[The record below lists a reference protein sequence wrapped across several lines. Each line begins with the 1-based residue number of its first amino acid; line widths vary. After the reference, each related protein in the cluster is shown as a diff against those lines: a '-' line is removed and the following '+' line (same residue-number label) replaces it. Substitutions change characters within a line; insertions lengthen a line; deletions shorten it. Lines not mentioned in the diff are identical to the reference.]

1 MKKSLKL
8 FLSLI
13 FLSGSSLS
21 LFAEGTAV
29 TETTG
34 TEATTEMET
43 TDATESTTA
52 VESTYSIEGGEFDMG
67 GMMEKANS
75 LGAYFGYT
83 NIGGESVIGFRVQPD
98 LQIGKL
104 GIGLDIPVQFSITN
118 KKFRTEEFQ
127 DGVGLMRM
135 IRFLSWGT
143 KKMDDYYIKVGDLT
157 GSFLG
162 YGMLINNY
170 SNSISVDKRKIG
182 VDLDFCFGKMWGI
195 EVLYS
200 DLNVKSLNLI
210 GIRPY
215 IRPLGRT
222 GIPIIK
228 TWDIGVQYV
237 TDRDRTGSML
247 STDMTSNHNT
257 FIGTGGVNAEAIDM
271 GVTLLNLPMVRLQAF
286 TSAARLERNKS
297 SVLSQALHDSINNGG
312 NAEYIMDVQNYEKN
326 GAGYGISAGLDFKFK
341 FLGNILRLDARAER
355 LWYTNNFIPHFF
367 DVSYEMN
374 KDARIMEAVTAKAQK
389 GYYAELGLMVLSKIM
404 VSGGLLLP
412 DDMGPNNPALLRL
425 VMDGSKISKA
435 IVLEGEYVKGGLT
448 SFNDVISL
456 DERSLVSVRAGYKIM
471 NLICVG
477 VDYNWT
483 WANVGGKFK
492 PSSYWAPYVGVKL
505 DLPFLNK

>member
-1 MKKSLKL
+1 MKKFSFV

-13 FLSGSSLS
+13 FLGGSSLS
-21 LFAEGTAV
+21 VFAEDTAV
-29 TETTG
+29 KGSTET
-34 TEATTEMET
+34 ET
-43 TDATESTTA
+43 VEETDATETTA
-52 VESTYSIEGGEFDMG
+52 STAAIEGGEFDMG
-67 GMMEKANS
+67 QMMEKANS

-83 NIGGESVIGFRVQPD
+83 NIGGENVIGFRVQPD

-104 GIGLDIPVQFSITN
+104 GVGLDIPIQFSITN

-127 DGVGLMRM
+127 DGVGLLRM

-143 KKMDDYYIKVGDLT
+143 KKQDDYYIKVGDLT

-182 VDLDFCFGKMWGI
+182 VDLDFCFGKMFGI

-200 DLNVKSLNLI
+200 DVDVRSLNLL

-215 IRPLGRT
+215 IRPLGKT
-222 GIPIIK
+222 GIPILK
-228 TWDIGVQYV
+228 TFDIGVQYV
-237 TDRDRTGSML
+237 TDRDQTGSLL
-247 STDMTSNHNT
+247 STDLTSNHNT
-257 FIGTGGVNAEAIDM
+257 FIGSGGVNAEALDM
-271 GVTLLNLPMVRLQAF
+271 GMTLLNMPMIRIQAF
-286 TSAARLERNKS
+286 GSAARLERNKS
-297 SVLSQALHDSINNGG
+297 ANLHQALQDSINNGG
-312 NAEYIMDVQNYEKN
+312 NAEYIKDVQSYEN
-326 GAGYGISAGLDFKFK
+326 DGAGYGVSAGLDLKFK
-341 FLGNILRLDARAER
+341 FLGNVLRLDARAER

-412 DDMGPNNPALLRL
+412 DDMGANNPALLRL
-425 VMDGSKISKA
+425 TLDGSKISKS
-435 IVLEGEYVKGGLT
+435 IILEGEYVKGGLT

-456 DERSLVSVRAGYKIM
+456 DERSLVSVRAAYKLMSI
-471 NLICVG
+471 LCVG

-483 WANVGGKFK
+483 WANVGGAFK
-492 PSSYWAPYVGVKL
+492 PISYWAPYVGVKL

>member
-1 MKKSLKL
+1 MKKSLNV

-13 FLSGSSLS
+13 FLSGINMS
-21 LFAEGTAV
+21 LFAEETAV

-34 TEATTEMET
+34 SEATVETET
-43 TDATESTTA
+43 TDATESTA
-52 VESTYSIEGGEFDMG
+52 ALESTASIEGGEFDMG
-67 GMMEKANS
+67 GMMEKSNS

-83 NIGGESVIGFRVQPD
+83 NIGGESVIGFRLQPD

-104 GIGLDIPVQFSITN
+104 GVGLDIPVQYSITN
-118 KKFRTEEFQ
+118 KKFRTEEFK
-127 DGVGLMRM
+127 DGVGLLRM
-135 IRFLSWGT
+135 IRFLSWGV
-143 KKMDDYYIKVGDLT
+143 KKQDDYYIKVGDLT

-170 SNSISVDKRKIG
+170 SNSISIDKRKIG

-200 DLNVKSLNLI
+200 DVNVKSLNLI

-215 IRPLGRT
+215 IRPLGLT

-228 TWDIGVQYV
+228 TFDIGVQYV

-247 STDMTSNHNT
+247 AGDASSNHNM
-257 FIGTGGVNAEAIDM
+257 FIGSAGVNAEAVDM
-271 GVTLLNLPMVRLQAF
+271 GVTLLNMPMIRIQAF
-286 TSAARLERNKS
+286 TSAARLEKS
-297 SVLSQALHDSINNGG
+297 TSRFFLDSLQRMSSSSGATSEFRDDVNN
-312 NAEYIMDVQNYEKN
+312 YK
-326 GAGYGISAGLDFKFK
+326 AGYGVSAGLDLKFK

-374 KDARIMEAVTAKAQK
+374 KDARIMQAVTAKK
-389 GYYAELGLMVLSKIM
+389 MTGYYGELGLMVLSKIM
-404 VSGGLLLP
+404 VTGGLLLP
-412 DDMGPNNPALLRL
+412 DDLGASNPALLRL
-425 VMDGSKISKA
+425 TLDGSKISKA

-456 DERSLVSVRAGYKIM
+456 DERSLVSVRAGYRLMKM
-471 NLICVG
+471 FCVG

-483 WANVGGKFK
+483 WANVGGKFS
-492 PSSYWAPYVGVKL
+492 PISYWAPYVGIKL
-505 DLPFLNK
+505 DLNK

>member
-1 MKKSLKL
+1 MKNSLKV

-21 LFAEGTAV
+21 LYAEDLDVSETTTTEETV
-29 TETTG
+29 ETETT
-34 TEATTEMET
+34 A
-43 TDATESTTA
+43 A
-52 VESTYSIEGGEFDMG
+52 VENTTSMEGGEFDMG
-67 GMMEKANS
+67 QMMKKTNS

-83 NIGGESVIGFRVQPD
+83 NIGGESVIGFRLQPD

-104 GIGLDIPVQFSITN
+104 GLGLDIPVQFSITD
-118 KKFRTEEFQ
+118 KKFRTEEFK
-127 DGVGLMRM
+127 DGVGLLRM

-143 KKMDDYYIKVGDLT
+143 KKQDDYYFKVGDLT

-200 DLNVKSLNLI
+200 DVNVKSLNML

-215 IRPLGRT
+215 IRPLGLT

-228 TWDIGVQYV
+228 TFDIGVQYV

-247 STDMTSNHNT
+247 AGDASSNHNT
-257 FIGTGGVNAEAIDM
+257 FIGASGVNAEAIDM
-271 GVTLLNLPMVRLQAF
+271 GVTLLNMPMVRLQAF

-297 SVLSQALHDSINNGG
+297 ANLAKALHDSINGHAS
-312 NAEYIMDVQNYEKN
+312 AEYIMDVQNYEKD
-326 GAGYGISAGLDFKFK
+326 GAGYGLSAGLDFKFK
-341 FLGNILRLDARAER
+341 FLGNVLRLDARAER

-367 DVSYEMN
+367 DVSYEMK
-374 KDARIMEAVTAKAQK
+374 KDARIMEAVTSKAEK

-404 VSGGLLLP
+404 VSGGLLMP

-425 VMDGSKISKA
+425 VLDGSQISKA

-448 SFNDVISL
+448 SFNDVITL
-456 DERSLVSVRAGYKIM
+456 DERSLVSVRAAYKLLNM
-471 NLICVG
+471 FCVG

-483 WANVGGKFK
+483 WVNVGGKFK
-492 PSSYWAPYVGVKL
+492 PSSYFAPYVGVKL
-505 DLPFLNK
+505 AFNK

>member
-1 MKKSLKL
+1 MKNSLKV

-21 LFAEGTAV
+21 LYAEDLDVSETTTTEETV
-29 TETTG
+29 ETETT
-34 TEATTEMET
+34 A
-43 TDATESTTA
+43 A
-52 VESTYSIEGGEFDMG
+52 VENTTSMEGGEFDMG
-67 GMMEKANS
+67 QMMKKTNS

-83 NIGGESVIGFRVQPD
+83 NIGGESVIGFRLQPD

-104 GIGLDIPVQFSITN
+104 GLGLDIPVQFSITD
-118 KKFRTEEFQ
+118 KKFRTEEFK
-127 DGVGLMRM
+127 DGVGLLRM

-143 KKMDDYYIKVGDLT
+143 KKQDDYYFKVGDLT

-200 DLNVKSLNLI
+200 DVNVKSLNML

-215 IRPLGRT
+215 IRPLGLT

-228 TWDIGVQYV
+228 TFDIGVQYV

-247 STDMTSNHNT
+247 AGDASSNHNT
-257 FIGTGGVNAEAIDM
+257 FIGASGVNAEAIDM
-271 GVTLLNLPMVRLQAF
+271 GVTLLNMPMVRLQAF

-297 SVLSQALHDSINNGG
+297 ANLAKALHDSINGHAS
-312 NAEYIMDVQNYEKN
+312 AEYIMDVQNYEKD
-326 GAGYGISAGLDFKFK
+326 GAGYGLSAGLDFKFK
-341 FLGNILRLDARAER
+341 FLGNVLRLDARAER

-374 KDARIMEAVTAKAQK
+374 KDARIMEAVTSKAEK

-404 VSGGLLLP
+404 VSGGLLMP

-425 VMDGSKISKA
+425 VLDGSQISKA

-448 SFNDVISL
+448 SFNDVITL
-456 DERSLVSVRAGYKIM
+456 DERSLVSVRAAYKLLNM
-471 NLICVG
+471 FCVG

-483 WANVGGKFK
+483 WVNVGGKFK
-492 PSSYWAPYVGVKL
+492 PSSYFAPYVGVKL
-505 DLPFLNK
+505 AFNK

>member
-1 MKKSLKL
+1 MKKSLKV

-34 TEATTEMET
+34 TEATLETET
-43 TDATESTTA
+43 TDATESTA
-52 VESTYSIEGGEFDMG
+52 ALESSASIEGGEFDMG
-67 GMMEKANS
+67 GMMKKTNS

-83 NIGGESVIGFRVQPD
+83 NIGGENVVGFRLQPD

-104 GIGLDIPVQFSITN
+104 GVGLDIPVQFSITN
-118 KKFRTEEFQ
+118 KKFRTEEFK
-127 DGVGLMRM
+127 DGVGLLRM

-143 KKMDDYYIKVGDLT
+143 KKQDDYYIKVGDLT

-200 DLNVKSLNLI
+200 DVNVKSLNLI

-215 IRPLGRT
+215 IRPLGLT

-228 TWDIGVQYV
+228 TFDIGVQYV
-237 TDRDRTGSML
+237 TDRDRTGRML
-247 STDMTSNHNT
+247 AGDASSNHNT
-257 FIGTGGVNAEAIDM
+257 FIGSAGVNAEAIDM
-271 GVTLLNLPMVRLQAF
+271 GVTLLNMPMIRIQAF
-286 TSAARLERNKS
+286 TSAARLEKS
-297 SVLSQALHDSINNGG
+297 TSQFFLDSLQRMSSSG
-312 NAEYIMDVQNYEKN
+312 ATSEFRDDVTNYK
-326 GAGYGISAGLDFKFK
+326 AGYGVSTGLDLKFK

-374 KDARIMEAVTAKAQK
+374 KDARIMQAVTAKKMQ

-404 VSGGLLLP
+404 VSGGLLMP

-425 VMDGSKISKA
+425 VLDGSKISKA
-435 IVLEGEYVKGGLT
+435 ILLEGQYVKGGLT
-448 SFNDVISL
+448 SFNDVITL
-456 DERSLVSVRAGYKIM
+456 DERSLVSVRAGYKLM
-471 NLICVG
+471 NMFCVG

-483 WANVGGKFK
+483 WANVGGKFS
-492 PSSYWAPYVGVKL
+492 PISYWAPYVGIKL
-505 DLPFLNK
+505 DLNK

>member
-1 MKKSLKL
+1 MKKYLKM

-13 FLSGSSLS
+13 FLSGSSMS
-21 LFAEGTAV
+21 LMADDAAV
-29 TETTG
+29 NETTG
-34 TEATTEMET
+34 TETTVET
-43 TDATESTTA
+43 EATEATASTA
-52 VESTYSIEGGEFDMG
+52 SVEGGEFDMG
-67 GMMEKANS
+67 GMMQKANS

-118 KKFRTEEFQ
+118 KKFRTEEFK
-127 DGVGLMRM
+127 DGVGLLRM

-143 KKMDDYYIKVGDLT
+143 KKQDDYYFKVGDLT

-200 DLNVKSLNLI
+200 DVDVRSLNLL

-215 IRPLGRT
+215 IRPLGRS

-228 TWDIGVQYV
+228 TFDIGVQYV

-247 STDMTSNHNT
+247 STDLTSNHNT
-257 FIGTGGVNAEAIDM
+257 FIGTGGVNAEALDM
-271 GVTLLNLPMVRLQAF
+271 GVTLLNMPMIRVQAF
-286 TSAARLERNKS
+286 GSAARLERNKS
-297 SVLSQALHDSINNGG
+297 SKLSQTLHDSINNGG
-312 NAEYIMDVQNYEKN
+312 NAQYIMDVQNYEKD
-326 GAGYGISAGLDFKFK
+326 GAGYGLSAGLDFKFK
-341 FLGNILRLDARAER
+341 FLGNVLRLDARAER
-355 LWYTNNFIPHFF
+355 LWYTDNFIPHFF

-374 KDARIMEAVTAKAQK
+374 KDARIMEAVTSKAQK

-404 VSGGLLLP
+404 VSGGLLMP

-425 VMDGSKISKA
+425 VLDGSQISKA

-448 SFNDVISL
+448 SFNDVITL
-456 DERSLVSVRAGYKIM
+456 DERSLVSVRAAYKLLNM
-471 NLICVG
+471 FCVG

-483 WANVGGKFK
+483 WVNVGGKFK
-492 PSSYWAPYVGVKL
+492 PSSYFAPYVGVKL
-505 DLPFLNK
+505 AFNK

>member
-1 MKKSLKL
+1 MRKSFKV

-13 FLSGSSLS
+13 FLSGSSLA
-21 LFAEGTAV
+21 LRAEGTAV
-29 TETTG
+29 TESTTSETTVETET
-34 TEATTEMET
+34 TEA
-43 TDATESTTA
+43 AASTASVT
-52 VESTYSIEGGEFDMG
+52 GGEFDMG
-67 GMMEKANS
+67 QMMEKANS

-104 GIGLDIPVQFSITN
+104 GVGLDIPVQFSITN

-127 DGVGLMRM
+127 DGVGLLRM

-143 KKMDDYYIKVGDLT
+143 KKQDDYYIKVGDLT

-200 DLNVKSLNLI
+200 DVDVRSLNLL

-215 IRPLGRT
+215 IRPLGKT
-222 GIPIIK
+222 GIPILK
-228 TWDIGVQYV
+228 TFDIGVQYV
-237 TDRDRTGSML
+237 TDRDKTGTIL
-247 STDMTSNHNT
+247 STDLGSNHNN

-271 GVTLLNLPMVRLQAF
+271 GVTLLNMPMVRLQAF
-286 TSAARLERNKS
+286 SSAARLERNKS
-297 SVLSQALHDSINNGG
+297 VNLHNALQDSINNGG
-312 NAEYIMDVQNYEKN
+312 NAQYIMDVQEYEKD
-326 GAGYGISAGLDFKFK
+326 GAGYGISAGLDLKFK

-374 KDARIMEAVTAKAQK
+374 KDARILEAVTAKAQK

-404 VSGGLLLP
+404 VSGGLLMP

-425 VMDGSKISKA
+425 TMDGSKISKS

-456 DERSLVSVRAGYKIM
+456 DDRSLVSVRAAYKLLNM
-471 NLICVG
+471 FCVG

>member
-1 MKKSLKL
+1 MKNSLKV

-21 LFAEGTAV
+21 LHAEDLDA

-34 TEATTEMET
+34 TEETIEMENTSALENT
-43 TDATESTTA
+43 T
-52 VESTYSIEGGEFDMG
+52 SIEGGEFDMG
-67 GMMEKANS
+67 QMMKKSNS

-83 NIGGESVIGFRVQPD
+83 NIGGESVIGFRLQPD

-104 GIGLDIPVQFSITN
+104 GIGLDIPVQFSITD
-118 KKFRTEEFQ
+118 KKFRTEEFK
-127 DGVGLMRM
+127 DGVGLLRM

-182 VDLDFCFGKMWGI
+182 VDLDFCFGKMFGI

-200 DLNVKSLNLI
+200 DVNMRSLNLL

-215 IRPLGRT
+215 IRPLGKT

-247 STDMTSNHNT
+247 AGDASSNHNT
-257 FIGTGGVNAEAIDM
+257 FIGTGGVNAEALDM
-271 GVTLLNLPMVRLQAF
+271 GVTLLNMPMVRLQAF
-286 TSAARLERNKS
+286 TSAARLEKNTSGTFR
-297 SVLSQALHDSINNGG
+297 DSLDSWSKD
-312 NAEYIMDVQNYEKN
+312 AAFKTDVDNYK
-326 GAGYGISAGLDFKFK
+326 AGYGLSAGLDFKFK

-374 KDARIMEAVTAKAQK
+374 KDARITQAVTAKKMQ

-404 VSGGLLLP
+404 VTGGLLMP
-412 DDMGPNNPALLRL
+412 DDLSAANPALLRL
-425 VMDGSKISKA
+425 TLDGSKISKA
-435 IVLEGEYVKGGLT
+435 IVLEGEYVKGGLS
-448 SFNDVISL
+448 SFNDVITL
-456 DERSLVSVRAGYKIM
+456 DERSLVSVRAAYKLM
-471 NLICVG
+471 NMFCVG

-483 WANVGGKFK
+483 WANVGGKFS
-492 PSSYWAPYVGVKL
+492 PISYWAPYVGIKF
-505 DLPFLNK
+505 DFNK

>member
-1 MKKSLKL
+1 MRKL
-8 FLSLI
+8 QKVFLSLI
-13 FLSGSSLS
+13 FLSLSSLS
-21 LFAEGTAV
+21 LFAEDAAV
-29 TETTG
+29 TETTD
-34 TEATTEMET
+34 TETTVETETTE
-43 TDATESTTA
+43 ATESTA
-52 VESTYSIEGGEFDMG
+52 NVESGEFDMG
-67 GMMEKANS
+67 QMMEKTNS

-104 GIGLDIPVQFSITN
+104 GVGLDIPIQFSITN

-127 DGVGLMRM
+127 DGIGLLRM
-135 IRFLSWGT
+135 VRFLSWGT
-143 KKMDDYYIKVGDLT
+143 KKKDDYYIKVGDLT

-200 DLNVKSLNLI
+200 DVNVKSINML

-215 IRPLGRT
+215 IRPLGLT
-222 GIPIIK
+222 GIPILK
-228 TWDIGVQYV
+228 TFDIGVQYV
-237 TDRDRTGSML
+237 TDRDQTGNML
-247 STDMTSNHNT
+247 AGDATSNHNT
-257 FIGTGGVNAEAIDM
+257 FIGKGGVNAEAIDM

-286 TSAARLERNKS
+286 ASGARLERNRS
-297 SVLSQALHDSINNGG
+297 AALSTALHDSINNGG
-312 NAEYIMDVQNYEKN
+312 NAEYIMDVQNYEKD
-326 GAGYGISAGLDFKFK
+326 GVGYGVSTGLDFKFK

-404 VSGGLLLP
+404 VSGGLLMP

-425 VMDGSKISKA
+425 VMDGSKISKS
-435 IVLEGEYVKGGLT
+435 IILQGEYVKGGLT

-456 DERSLVSVRAGYKIM
+456 DERSLVSVRAAYKLMGIFM
-471 NLICVG
+471 VG

-483 WANVGGKFK
+483 WVNVGGTFK
-492 PSSYWAPYVGVKL
+492 PSSYFAPYVGVKL
-505 DLPFLNK
+505 DLPFLNR

>member
-1 MKKSLKL
+1 MKKSLTV

-13 FLSGSSLS
+13 FLSGSSAS
-21 LFAEGTAV
+21 LFAENTAV
-29 TETTG
+29 AETTG
-34 TEATTEMET
+34 TETTVE
-43 TDATESTTA
+43 TESTEATGSTTTL
-52 VESTYSIEGGEFDMG
+52 ESTSSIEGGEFDMG

-127 DGVGLMRM
+127 DGVGLLRM

-247 STDMTSNHNT
+247 AGDASSNHNT
-257 FIGTGGVNAEAIDM
+257 FIGSGGVNAEAIDM
-271 GVTLLNLPMVRLQAF
+271 GVTLLNLPMIRIQAF
-286 TSAARLERNKS
+286 TSAARLEKNTS
-297 SVLSQALHDSINNGG
+297 GYFLDSLQALSASPGATAEFRNDVNN
-312 NAEYIMDVQNYEKN
+312 YK
-326 GAGYGISAGLDFKFK
+326 AGYGVSAGLDLKFK

-374 KDARIMEAVTAKAQK
+374 KDARIMQAVTAKEMK

-404 VSGGLLLP
+404 VTGGLLMP
-412 DDMGPNNPALLRL
+412 DDLGASNPALLRL
-425 VMDGSKISKA
+425 TMDGSKISKA

-483 WANVGGKFK
+483 WANVGGKFL

>member
-1 MKKSLKL
+1 MQKSLKV

-21 LFAEGTAV
+21 LFAEETAV
-29 TETTG
+29 EETAGTEAIVETETT
-34 TEATTEMET
+34 ET
-43 TDATESTTA
+43 TESTA
-52 VESTYSIEGGEFDMG
+52 SIEGGEFDMG
-67 GMMEKANS
+67 QMMKKTNS

-104 GIGLDIPVQFSITN
+104 GVGLDIPIQFSITN
-118 KKFRTEEFQ
+118 KKFRTEEFK
-127 DGVGLMRM
+127 DGVGLLRL

-143 KKMDDYYIKVGDLT
+143 KKQDDYYIKVGDLT

-182 VDLDFCFGKMWGI
+182 VDLDFCFSKMWGI

-200 DLNVKSLNLI
+200 DVNVKSLNLL

-215 IRPLGRT
+215 IRPLGKT

-228 TWDIGVQYV
+228 TFDIGVQYV
-237 TDRDRTGSML
+237 TDRDRTGNML
-247 STDMTSNHNT
+247 STDMSSNHNT
-257 FIGTGGVNAEAIDM
+257 FIGTSGVNAEAFDM
-271 GVTLLNLPMVRLQAF
+271 GVTLLNMPMVRLQAF
-286 TSAARLERNKS
+286 TSAARLEKS
-297 SVLSQALHDSINNGG
+297 TSRLFLDSLQTLSSNAGATSEFRDDVNN
-312 NAEYIMDVQNYEKN
+312 YK
-326 GAGYGISAGLDFKFK
+326 AGYGVSAGLDFKFK

-404 VSGGLLLP
+404 VSGGLLMP

-425 VMDGSKISKA
+425 VMDGSKISKS

-456 DERSLVSVRAGYKIM
+456 DERSLVSVRAAYKLLNM
-471 NLICVG
+471 FCVG

-483 WANVGGKFK
+483 WVNVGGKFK
-492 PSSYWAPYVGVKL
+492 PSSYFAPYVGVKL

>member
-1 MKKSLKL
+1 MKKTLKV

-13 FLSGSSLS
+13 FLSSSSLS
-21 LFAEGTAV
+21 LFAEDLDA
-29 TETTG
+29 TETTA
-34 TEATTEMET
+34 TEETVEAESTTEMENT
-43 TDATESTTA
+43 T
-52 VESTYSIEGGEFDMG
+52 SIEGDEFDMG
-67 GMMEKANS
+67 QMMEKSNS
-75 LGAYFGYT
+75 IGAQFGYT
-83 NIGGESVIGFRVQPD
+83 NIGGESVVGFRLQPD

-104 GIGLDIPVQFSITN
+104 GIGLDIPIQYSITN
-118 KKFRTEEFQ
+118 KNFRTEEFK
-127 DGVGLMRM
+127 DGVGLLRL

-143 KKMDDYYIKVGDLT
+143 KKQDDYYVKVGDLT

-200 DLNVKSLNLI
+200 DVDVRSLNLL

-222 GIPIIK
+222 GIPILK
-228 TWDIGVQYV
+228 TFDIGVQYV
-237 TDRDRTGSML
+237 TDRDKTGSML
-247 STDMTSNHNT
+247 STDLTSNHNN
-257 FIGTGGVNAEAIDM
+257 FIGTGGVNAEALDM
-271 GVTLLNLPMVRLQAF
+271 GVTLLNMPMVRIQAF
-286 TSAARLERNKS
+286 GSAARLEKNKS
-297 SVLSQALHDSINNGG
+297 SVLNDSLQYLSTHG
-312 NAEYIMDVQNYEKN
+312 ATPEYIADVENYRKD
-326 GAGYGISAGLDFKFK
+326 GTGYGISAGLDLKFK
-341 FLGNILRLDARAER
+341 FLGNVLRLDARAER
-355 LWYTNNFIPHFF
+355 LWYTDNFIPHFF

-404 VSGGLLLP
+404 VSGGLLMP

-425 VMDGSKISKA
+425 ILDGSKISKS
-435 IVLEGEYVKGGLT
+435 IVLEGQYVKGGLT

-456 DERSLVSVRAGYKIM
+456 DERSLVSVRAAYKIM
-471 NLICVG
+471 SIFCVG

-483 WANVGGKFK
+483 WMNVGGKFK
-492 PSSYWAPYVGVKL
+492 PSSYVAPYVGVKL
-505 DLPFLNK
+505 DLPSFN

>member
-1 MKKSLKL
+1 MKKTHKVL
-8 FLSLI
+8 LSLI

-21 LFAEGTAV
+21 LFADETAV
-29 TETTG
+29 DETTG
-34 TEATTEMET
+34 TEATVETET
-43 TDATESTTA
+43 TETTESTA
-52 VESTYSIEGGEFDMG
+52 SIEGGEFDMG
-67 GMMEKANS
+67 QMMKKSNS

-104 GIGLDIPVQFSITN
+104 GVGLDIPVQYSITN
-118 KKFRTEEFQ
+118 KEFRTEEFK
-127 DGVGLMRM
+127 DGVGLLRM

-143 KKMDDYYIKVGDLT
+143 KKQDDYYIKVGDLT

-200 DLNVKSLNLI
+200 DVNVKSLNLL

-215 IRPLGRT
+215 IRPLGKT

-228 TWDIGVQYV
+228 TFDIGVQYV
-237 TDRDRTGSML
+237 TDRDRTGNML
-247 STDMTSNHNT
+247 STDMSSNHNT
-257 FIGTGGVNAEAIDM
+257 FIGAGGVNAEALDM
-271 GVTLLNLPMVRLQAF
+271 GVTLLNMPMVRLQAF
-286 TSAARLERNKS
+286 GSAARLERNKS
-297 SVLSQALHDSINNGG
+297 AKLAQVLQDSVNGHAS
-312 NAEYIMDVQNYEKN
+312 AEYIMDVQNYEKN
-326 GAGYGISAGLDFKFK
+326 GAGYGLSAGLDFKFK

-404 VSGGLLLP
+404 VSGGLLMP
-412 DDMGPNNPALLRL
+412 DNMGPNNPALLRL
-425 VMDGSKISKA
+425 VMDGSKISKS

-448 SFNDVISL
+448 SFNDVITL
-456 DERSLVSVRAGYKIM
+456 DERSLVSVRAAYKLM
-471 NLICVG
+471 KMFCVG

-483 WANVGGKFK
+483 WVNVGGKFK

>member
-1 MKKSLKL
+1 MNKSLKV

-13 FLSGSSLS
+13 FLSGSSMS
-21 LFAEGTAV
+21 LLADDAAV
-29 TETTG
+29 NETTG
-34 TEATTEMET
+34 TETTVETETTE
-43 TDATESTTA
+43 ATASTA
-52 VESTYSIEGGEFDMG
+52 SIEGGEFDMG
-67 GMMEKANS
+67 GMMKKANS

-104 GIGLDIPVQFSITN
+104 GVGLDIPVQFSITN
-118 KKFRTEEFQ
+118 KKFRTEEFK
-127 DGVGLMRM
+127 DGVGLLRM

-143 KKMDDYYIKVGDLT
+143 KKQDDYYIKVGDLT

-200 DLNVKSLNLI
+200 DVNVKSLNLL

-215 IRPLGRT
+215 IRPLGLT

-228 TWDIGVQYV
+228 TFDIGVQYV
-237 TDRDRTGSML
+237 TDRDRTGSL
-247 STDMTSNHNT
+247 LAGDLTSNHNT
-257 FIGTGGVNAEAIDM
+257 FIGTGGVNAEALDM
-271 GVTLLNLPMVRLQAF
+271 GLTLLNMPMIRVQAF
-286 TSAARLERNKS
+286 GSAARLERNKS
-297 SVLSQALHDSINNGG
+297 ATLSQALHDSINNGG
-312 NAEYIMDVQNYEKN
+312 NAEYIMDVQNYEKD
-326 GAGYGISAGLDFKFK
+326 GAGYGLSAGLDLKFK
-341 FLGNILRLDARAER
+341 FLGNVLRLDARAER

-374 KDARIMEAVTAKAQK
+374 KDARIIEAVTAKAQK

-404 VSGGLLLP
+404 VSGGLLMP

-425 VMDGSKISKA
+425 TMDGSKISKS

-448 SFNDVISL
+448 SFNDVITL
-456 DERSLVSVRAGYKIM
+456 DERSLVSVRAAYKLLNM
-471 NLICVG
+471 FCVG

-483 WANVGGKFK
+483 WVNVGGKFK
-492 PSSYWAPYVGVKL
+492 PSSYFAPYVGVKL
-505 DLPFLNK
+505 DLPFLNR

>member
-1 MKKSLKL
+1 MKKFLNG
-8 FLSLI
+8 FLSLL
-13 FLSGSSLS
+13 FLGGSSFS
-21 LFAEGTAV
+21 VFAEDAAIKETTA
-29 TETTG
+29 TETTVE
-34 TEATTEMET
+34 TENSA
-43 TDATESTTA
+43 STTS
-52 VESTYSIEGGEFDMG
+52 VEGGEFDMG
-67 GMMEKANS
+67 QMMEKANS
-75 LGAYFGYT
+75 LGAYFGYS
-83 NIGGESVIGFRVQPD
+83 NIGGENVIGFRVQPD

-104 GIGLDIPVQFSITN
+104 GVGLDIPVQFSITN

-127 DGVGLMRM
+127 DGVGLLRM

-143 KKMDDYYIKVGDLT
+143 KKQDDYYIKVGDLT

-200 DLNVKSLNLI
+200 DVDVRSLNLL

-222 GIPIIK
+222 GIPILK
-228 TWDIGVQYV
+228 TFDIGVQYV
-237 TDRDRTGSML
+237 TDRDQTGSLL
-247 STDMTSNHNT
+247 STDASSNHNA
-257 FIGTGGVNAEAIDM
+257 FIGSGGVNAEALDM
-271 GVTLLNLPMVRLQAF
+271 GVTLVNMPMIRIQAF
-286 TSAARLERNKS
+286 GSAARLEKNKS
-297 SVLSQALHDSINNGG
+297 GVFRDSLLALAANDAVFAS
-312 NAEYIMDVQNYEKN
+312 DVNKYD
-326 GAGYGISAGLDFKFK
+326 AGYGLSAGLDLKFK

-355 LWYTNNFIPHFF
+355 LWYTDNFIPHFF

-374 KDARIMEAVTAKAQK
+374 KDARIMQAVSAKK
-389 GYYAELGLMVLSKIM
+389 MSGYYGELGLMVLSKIM
-404 VSGGLLLP
+404 VTGGLLMP
-412 DDMGPNNPALLRL
+412 DDLGAGNPALLRL
-425 VMDGSKISKA
+425 TLDGSKISKA

-483 WANVGGKFK
+483 WANVNGKFK

>member
-1 MKKSLKL
+1 MKNSLKV

-21 LFAEGTAV
+21 LYAEDLDV
-29 TETTG
+29 TETT
-34 TEATTEMET
+34 TTEETVETET
-43 TDATESTTA
+43 TAA
-52 VESTYSIEGGEFDMG
+52 VENTTSMEGGEFDMG
-67 GMMEKANS
+67 QMMKKTNS

-83 NIGGESVIGFRVQPD
+83 NIGGESVIGFRLQPD

-104 GIGLDIPVQFSITN
+104 GLGLDIPVQFSITD
-118 KKFRTEEFQ
+118 KKFRTEEFK
-127 DGVGLMRM
+127 DGVGLLRM

-143 KKMDDYYIKVGDLT
+143 KKQDDYYFKVGDLT

-200 DLNVKSLNLI
+200 DVNVKSLNML

-215 IRPLGRT
+215 IRPLGLT

-228 TWDIGVQYV
+228 TFDIGVQYV

-247 STDMTSNHNT
+247 AGDASSNHNT
-257 FIGTGGVNAEAIDM
+257 FIGASGVNAEAIDM
-271 GVTLLNLPMVRLQAF
+271 GVTLLNMPMVRLQAF

-297 SVLSQALHDSINNGG
+297 ANLAKALHDSINGHAS
-312 NAEYIMDVQNYEKN
+312 AEYIMDVQNYEKD
-326 GAGYGISAGLDFKFK
+326 GAGYGLSAGLDFKFK
-341 FLGNILRLDARAER
+341 FLGNVLRLDARAER

-374 KDARIMEAVTAKAQK
+374 KDARIMEAVTSKAQK

-404 VSGGLLLP
+404 VSGGLLMP

-425 VMDGSKISKA
+425 VLDGSQISKA

-448 SFNDVISL
+448 SFNDVITL
-456 DERSLVSVRAGYKIM
+456 DERSLVSVRAAYKLLNM
-471 NLICVG
+471 FCVG

-483 WANVGGKFK
+483 WVNVGGKFK
-492 PSSYWAPYVGVKL
+492 PSSYFAPYVGVKL
-505 DLPFLNK
+505 AFNK

>member
-1 MKKSLKL
+1 MKKTPKM

-13 FLSGSSLS
+13 LLSLCSFS
-21 LFAEGTAV
+21 LFAENSEIA
-29 TETTG
+29 E
-34 TEATTEMET
+34 
-43 TDATESTTA
+43 TESTTDVA
-52 VESTYSIEGGEFDMG
+52 STSSIEGGEFDMG
-67 GMMEKANS
+67 QMMEKTNS

-83 NIGGESVIGFRVQPD
+83 NIGGENVIGFRIQPD
-98 LQIGKL
+98 FQIGKL

-118 KKFRTEEFQ
+118 KSFRTEEFK
-127 DGVGLMRM
+127 DGVGLLRM

-143 KKMDDYYIKVGDLT
+143 KKQDDYYIKVGDLT

-170 SNSISVDKRKIG
+170 SNSISIDKRKIG

-200 DLNVKSLNLI
+200 DVNVKSLNLL

-215 IRPLGRT
+215 IRPLGLT

-228 TWDIGVQYV
+228 TFDIGVQYV
-237 TDRDRTGSML
+237 TDRDKTGDML
-247 STDMTSNHNT
+247 AGDASSNHNT
-257 FIGTGGVNAEAIDM
+257 FIGNGGVNAEALDM
-271 GVTLLNLPMVRLQAF
+271 GVTLLNMPMIRLQAF
-286 TSAARLERNKS
+286 GSAARMERNRS
-297 SVLSQALHDSINNGG
+297 SALNQALQDSINGHAS
-312 NAEYIMDVQNYEKN
+312 AEYIQDVQNYQSD
-326 GAGYGISAGLDFKFK
+326 GVGYGLSAGLDLKFK
-341 FLGNILRLDARAER
+341 FLGNMLRLDARAER

-374 KDARIMEAVTAKAQK
+374 KDARIMEVVTAKAQK

-404 VSGGLLLP
+404 VSGGLLMP
-412 DDMGPNNPALLRL
+412 DNMGPNNPALLRL
-425 VMDGSKISKA
+425 ILDGSKISKS

-456 DERSLVSVRAGYKIM
+456 DERSLVSVRAAYKLLNM
-471 NLICVG
+471 FCVG

-492 PSSYWAPYVGVKL
+492 PSSYVSPYVGVKF
-505 DLPFLNK
+505 DLPFMNK

>member
-1 MKKSLKL
+1 MKNSLKV

-21 LFAEGTAV
+21 LYAEDLDV
-29 TETTG
+29 TETT
-34 TEATTEMET
+34 TTEETVETET
-43 TDATESTTA
+43 TAA
-52 VESTYSIEGGEFDMG
+52 VENTTSMEGGEFDMG
-67 GMMEKANS
+67 QMMKKTNS

-83 NIGGESVIGFRVQPD
+83 NIGGESVIGFRLQPD

-104 GIGLDIPVQFSITN
+104 GLGLDIPVQFSITD
-118 KKFRTEEFQ
+118 KKFRTEEFK
-127 DGVGLMRM
+127 DGVGLLRM

-143 KKMDDYYIKVGDLT
+143 KKQDDYYFKVGDLT

-200 DLNVKSLNLI
+200 DVNVKSLNML

-215 IRPLGRT
+215 IRPLGLT

-228 TWDIGVQYV
+228 TFDIGVQYV

-247 STDMTSNHNT
+247 AGDASSNHNT
-257 FIGTGGVNAEAIDM
+257 FIGASGVNAEAIDM
-271 GVTLLNLPMVRLQAF
+271 GVTLLNMPMVRLQAF

-297 SVLSQALHDSINNGG
+297 ANLAKALHDSINGHAS
-312 NAEYIMDVQNYEKN
+312 AEYIMDVQNYEKD
-326 GAGYGISAGLDFKFK
+326 GAGYGLSAGLDFKFK
-341 FLGNILRLDARAER
+341 FLGNVLRLDARAER

-374 KDARIMEAVTAKAQK
+374 KDARIMEAVTSKAEK

-404 VSGGLLLP
+404 VSGGLLMP

-425 VMDGSKISKA
+425 VLDGSQISKA

-448 SFNDVISL
+448 SFNDVITL
-456 DERSLVSVRAGYKIM
+456 DERSLVSVRAAYKLLNM
-471 NLICVG
+471 FCVG

-483 WANVGGKFK
+483 WVNVGGKFK
-492 PSSYWAPYVGVKL
+492 PSSYFAPYVGVKL
-505 DLPFLNK
+505 AFNK

>member
-1 MKKSLKL
+1 MKKYLKV

-13 FLSGSSLS
+13 FLSGSSMS
-21 LFAEGTAV
+21 LMAENAAV
-29 TETTG
+29 NESTNTETTVETES
-34 TEATTEMET
+34 TEATE
-43 TDATESTTA
+43 ATASTT
-52 VESTYSIEGGEFDMG
+52 SLQGGEFDMG
-67 GMMEKANS
+67 QMMEKANS

-104 GIGLDIPVQFSITN
+104 GVGLDIPIQFSITN

-127 DGVGLMRM
+127 DGVGLLRM

-143 KKMDDYYIKVGDLT
+143 KKQDDYYIKVGDLT

-200 DLNVKSLNLI
+200 DVDVRSLNLL

-215 IRPLGRT
+215 IRPLGKT
-222 GIPIIK
+222 GIPILK
-228 TWDIGVQYV
+228 TFDIGVQYV

-247 STDMTSNHNT
+247 STDLTSNHNT
-257 FIGTGGVNAEAIDM
+257 FIGSGGVNAEAIDM
-271 GVTLLNLPMVRLQAF
+271 GVTLLNMPMVRLQAF
-286 TSAARLERNKS
+286 GSAARLERNRS
-297 SVLSQALHDSINNGG
+297 SALHDALQDSINNGAST
-312 NAEYIMDVQNYEKN
+312 NYIKDVQEYEN
-326 GAGYGISAGLDFKFK
+326 DGAGYGVSAGLDLKFK
-341 FLGNILRLDARAER
+341 FLGNVLRLDARAER

-374 KDARIMEAVTAKAQK
+374 KDARIMEAVTAKAQQ

-425 VMDGSKISKA
+425 VMDGSKISKS

-448 SFNDVISL
+448 SFNDVITL
-456 DERSLVSVRAGYKIM
+456 DERSLVSVRAAYKLLNM
-471 NLICVG
+471 FCVG

-483 WANVGGKFK
+483 WVNVGGKFK
-492 PSSYWAPYVGVKL
+492 PSSYFAPYVGVKL

>member
-1 MKKSLKL
+1 MKNSLKV

-21 LFAEGTAV
+21 LYAEDLDVSETTTTEETV
-29 TETTG
+29 ETETT
-34 TEATTEMET
+34 A
-43 TDATESTTA
+43 A
-52 VESTYSIEGGEFDMG
+52 VENTTSMEGGEFDMG
-67 GMMEKANS
+67 QMMKKTNS

-83 NIGGESVIGFRVQPD
+83 NIGGESVIGFRLQPD

-104 GIGLDIPVQFSITN
+104 GLGLDIPVQFSITD
-118 KKFRTEEFQ
+118 KKFRTEEFK
-127 DGVGLMRM
+127 DGVGLLRM

-143 KKMDDYYIKVGDLT
+143 KKQDDYYFKVGDLT

-182 VDLDFCFGKMWGI
+182 IDLDFCFGKMWGI

-200 DLNVKSLNLI
+200 DVNVKSLNML

-215 IRPLGRT
+215 IRPLGLT

-228 TWDIGVQYV
+228 TFDIGVQYV

-247 STDMTSNHNT
+247 AGDASSNHNT
-257 FIGTGGVNAEAIDM
+257 FIGASGVNAEAIDM
-271 GVTLLNLPMVRLQAF
+271 GVTLLNMPMVRLQAF

-297 SVLSQALHDSINNGG
+297 ANLTKALQDSVNGH
-312 NAEYIMDVQNYEKN
+312 ASAQYIMDVQNYEKD
-326 GAGYGISAGLDFKFK
+326 GAGYGLSAGLDFKFK
-341 FLGNILRLDARAER
+341 FLGNVLRLDARAER
-355 LWYTNNFIPHFF
+355 LWYTDNFIPHFF

-374 KDARIMEAVTAKAQK
+374 KDARIMEAVTSKAQK

-404 VSGGLLLP
+404 VSGGLLMP

-425 VMDGSKISKA
+425 VLDGSQISKA

-448 SFNDVISL
+448 SFNDVITL
-456 DERSLVSVRAGYKIM
+456 DERSLVSVRAAYKLLNM
-471 NLICVG
+471 FCVG

-483 WANVGGKFK
+483 WVNVGGKFK
-492 PSSYWAPYVGVKL
+492 PSSYFAPYVGVKL
-505 DLPFLNK
+505 AFNK